1 MDVWN
6 KQKGAC
12 SPLKGDLAGWVLV
25 IHRTCAPG
33 GPYIYIAN
41 SGETETETQAPR
53 SLSSG
58 EQPPFCLFR
67 TSMYPTFPS
76 GRQKPSYSG
85 LVGFSE
91 KPLFWPLVEPK
102 ASSA

>member
-1 MDVWN
+1 MHLD
-6 KQKGAC
+6 
-12 SPLKGDLAGWVLV
+12 PLNGH
-25 IHRTCAPG
+25 I
-33 GPYIYIAN
+33 N
-41 SGETETETQAPR
+41 
-53 SLSSG
+53 SG

-76 GRQKPSYSG
+76 GRQKPPYSG

-102 ASSA
+102 ASSAYILYASVSLAMVWPQKPLRAWKWAHPGCVW